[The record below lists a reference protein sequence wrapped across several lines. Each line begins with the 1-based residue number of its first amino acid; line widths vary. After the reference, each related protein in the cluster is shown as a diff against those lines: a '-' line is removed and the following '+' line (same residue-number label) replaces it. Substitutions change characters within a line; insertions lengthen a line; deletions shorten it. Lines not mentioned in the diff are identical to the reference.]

1 MTAKEL
7 SCDLAVVGG
16 GLAGLTAAVTAAE
29 RGLKVNIFERS
40 AEDRYPCNS
49 RFAGGAFHVAYT
61 DPTSAPEDLLAAI
74 NRVTRDEASL
84 DLAAA
89 MAANAAARFIG
100 SAITAS
106 IFRQAQHRCINSWLC
121 RIDQCSRAWIGR
133 IMAPTKC

>member
-1 MTAKEL
+1 MMTAKEL

-74 NRVTRDEASL
+74 NRVTRDEASP

-89 MAANAAARFIG
+89 MAANAGSHGLLAAR
-100 SAITAS
+100 
-106 IFRQAQHRCINSWLC
+106 
-121 RIDQCSRAWIGR
+121 SRRRFFAR
-133 IMAPTKC
+133 PNTDA